1 MNNFWEIGCEEIYNE
16 QGDVVLATASSGDEI
31 PFDEWAE
38 QPTKLFEK
46 YFKKQLTP
54 TDIYDILIM

>member
-16 QGDVVLATASSGDEI
+16 QGDVVLATASNGDEI

-38 QPTKLFEK
+38 
-46 YFKKQLTP
+46 
-54 TDIYDILIM
+54 